1 MGTLLSQRDRLGL
14 CSMRQKS
21 SLIEKGTHLGRSA
34 AAEAFRGKVLQAYE
48 DGDPFGP
55 EEAA

>member
-1 MGTLLSQRDRLGL
+1 
-14 CSMRQKS
+14 MRQKS